1 MDSPKDSAS
10 GRVFGEKPAEKFP
23 TIPESTPLPDQLSV
37 DTESAVR
44 NKTSDQSLA
53 RTDGQTEEELTY
65 SQRSALRTLPG
76 MVPSKARLEGQSLIT
91 SLYSV
96 DSIGP

>member
-1 MDSPKDSAS
+1 MDNPNESTS

-23 TIPESTPLPDQLSV
+23 TIPESSPLPDKLSV
-37 DTESAVR
+37 DTGSAVH

-53 RTDGQTEEELTY
+53 RADGQTAEEITY

-76 MVPSKARLEGQSLIT
+76 MVPFKAHFEGQ
-91 SLYSV
+91 
-96 DSIGP
+96 